1 MKYLNRRLSYLIAF
15 IFLFTSIYFIPFADL
30 INYLEVMS
38 QKYPITASFLYV
50 FLVIVGT
57 VLFLP
62 GSISMM
68 ISGYLFG
75 FFQGVF
81 LTIIGISF
89 GAQAAFEFGRR
100 AARPWVKKKIESN
113 KYLQAIEIA
122 IEEKSFVIIILT
134 RLSLIIP
141 FNILNYIYGST
152 SVKSLIHLLATFIGM
167 LPAIM
172 IYVYL
177 GTFAR
182 DINQIISN
190 EATPP
195 ELGNLI
201 IFIGIFLMFFTAWVI
216 HKAASNILKK
226 YIND

>member
-68 ISGYLFG
+68 ISGY
-75 FFQGVF
+75 FQGVF